1 MRIKQIV
8 VICSKDVRFKL
19 FKGRM
24 PKLYNVSSMNWR
36 DIHDEYG
43 LGQNEKDK

>member
-8 VICSKDVRFKL
+8 VICSKDVRFRL
-19 FKGRM
+19 LKGKM
-24 PKLYNVSSMNWR
+24 TKWHNVSSMNWR

>member
-1 MRIKQIV
+1 MRIPRIV
-8 VICSKDVRFKL
+8 VICLKDVRFKL
-19 FKGRM
+19 FKERM
-24 PKLYNVSSMNWR
+24 TKLHNVSTNWR